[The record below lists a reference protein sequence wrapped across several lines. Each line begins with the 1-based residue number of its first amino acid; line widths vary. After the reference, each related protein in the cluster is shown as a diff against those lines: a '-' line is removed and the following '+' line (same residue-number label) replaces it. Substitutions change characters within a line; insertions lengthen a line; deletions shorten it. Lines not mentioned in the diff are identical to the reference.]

1 MNNRHLSTFF
11 AYICSTLRFLLC
23 VLRFVRCAF
32 RLDCSA
38 HSALRL
44 LPKPLCVLHL
54 PLISIVFLTGCAV
67 WTGVSSDTRATAIA
81 EQENRAFISAIDRLR
96 RDYRIPG
103 MSVIVMRNQQEVL
116 AQGLGYA
123 DLERRIPA
131 SEITPYHIASLTKPL
146 ATTLLLQLVEQ
157 GRLDLDAPFAAY
169 DPSYTDL
176 CNLIRSPSGYYVPD
190 YNCYTQ
196 QITVRHHL
204 THTTQ
209 GIPGS
214 NFEYQGGVFG
224 VLARVISN
232 VAGRDFESLLVEN
245 IIVPLNMTSTASSQR
260 NAPARLVERLAKPYQ
275 VDSTGKF
282 VRVGYPGLDVDA
294 GAGIIS
300 TVVDLA
306 KFDVALDTNL
316 LISEE
321 SKALLWTPT
330 RANDGH
336 ILPYGLGWFVQDV
349 GGTKLVWHFGWWPGA
364 FSSLLLKVPEQGLT
378 FILLANGD
386 GASAPFVDD
395 LGTGNVLASPF
406 ATTFLNHFAQLTDAA
421 E

>member
-1 MNNRHLSTFF
+1 MTFF
-11 AYICSTLRFLLC
+11 GVIRIRRKRKRATWFPLCAVRFALKTLSP
-23 VLRFVRCAF
+23 LRFV
-32 RLDCSA
+32 LKTPSL
-38 HSALRL
+38 LRL
-44 LPKPLCVLHL
+44 EVLPL
-54 PLISIVFLTGCAV
+54 PLISILLLTSCAA
-67 WTGVSSDTRATAIA
+67 WTDFSGNTRATAIA
-81 EQENRAFISAIDRLR
+81 EQENRAFISTIDRLR

-116 AQGLGYA
+116 ARGLGYA
-123 DLERRIPA
+123 DIEQRIPA

-146 ATTLLLQLVEQ
+146 ATTLILQLVEQ
-157 GRLDLDAPFAAY
+157 GRLNLDAPFANY
-169 DPSYTDL
+169 DPYYTDL
-176 CNLIRSPSGYYVPD
+176 CNLIRSPNGYYVPD

-196 QITVRHHL
+196 QITIRHHL

-214 NFEYQGGVFG
+214 NFEYQGGIFG

-232 VAGRDFESLLVEN
+232 AAGRDFESLLVDN

-275 VDSTGKF
+275 VNGMGKF
-282 VRVGYPGLDVDA
+282 VRVDYPGSDVDA
-294 GAGIIS
+294 GSGIIS

-306 KFDVALDTNL
+306 KFDVALDMNL
-316 LISEE
+316 LITEE

-330 RANDGH
+330 RANDGQT
-336 ILPYGLGWFVQDV
+336 LPYGLGWFVQDV
-349 GGTKLVWHFGWWPGA
+349 GGTKLVWHFGWLPGT
-364 FSSLLLKVPEQGLT
+364 FSSLLLKVPEQELT

-395 LGTGNVLASPF
+395 LATGNVLASPF
-406 ATTFLNHFAQLTDAA
+406 ATTFLKQFAQLTDAA